1 MLDLLRPDQS
11 WIIQVGLAILSLILV
26 GMPSRRLRPRK

>member
-11 WIIQVGLAILSLILV
+11 WIIQVGLATLSLILV
-26 GMPSRRLRPRK
+26 GTPFRTFRIRK